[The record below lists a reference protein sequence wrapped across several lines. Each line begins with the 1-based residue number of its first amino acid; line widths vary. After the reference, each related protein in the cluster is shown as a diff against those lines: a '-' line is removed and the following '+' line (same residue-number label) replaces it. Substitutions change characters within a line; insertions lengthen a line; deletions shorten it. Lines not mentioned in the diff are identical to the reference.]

1 MLGMGWFPTS
11 IGGLN
16 RYYRSL
22 FEALGQARG
31 VVVGPAE
38 DAPASVRVVGGAGGA
53 GTGLARRL
61 LGFWLASTRASDAA
75 DVIDAHFALYAAA
88 PLLLGRA
95 RRLPSTR
102 TRG

>member
-1 MLGMGWFPTS
+1 MPRDPRVLMLGMGWFPTS

-38 DAPASVRVVGGAGGA
+38 DAPASVEGGRRRA

-61 LGFWLASTRASDAA
+61 LGFWLAAAARGDAA
-75 DVIDAHFALYAAA
+75 
-88 PLLLGRA
+88 P
-95 RRLPSTR
+95 T
-102 TRG
+102 